1 VEQAVSAQ
9 QLTKSFSGVKAV
21 DQLDLSIPR
30 GGAWGF
36 IGPSGAGKTTTIRL
50 IMSIL
55 FPDSGRLQVLG
66 RDSALEARQRVGYLP
81 EERGV
86 YRKMRVG
93 DFLLYLAQLRGV
105 TEATARQRAVRLLE
119 QLGLPEVGRSRCE
132 DLSKGML
139 QRVQFVGAILHEPEL
154 LILDEPFSGLDPVSV
169 RALKETIRA
178 ERQRG
183 ATILFSTHVMAQAE
197 ELCDQV
203 VMIHKGRKVLDESTQ
218 RLRRQF
224 DLQRILF
231 DPLEADADL
240 APLRA
245 LPFVESLQPASG
257 GYEVRLTGGTDPQA
271 ALREIGARVP
281 LARLEFARR
290 RLEDVFIDLVG
301 EQSLREHL
309 QGAA

>member
-1 VEQAVSAQ
+1 M
-9 QLTKSFSGVKAV
+9 KSFNGNKAV
-21 DQLDLSIPR
+21 DQLDLEIPR
-30 GGAWGF
+30 GAAWGF

-55 FPDSGRLQVLG
+55 FPDSGALQVLG
-66 RDSALEARQRVGYLP
+66 CASAFAARQRIGYLP

-86 YRKMRVG
+86 YRKMRV
-93 DFLLYLAQLRGV
+93 DEFLLYLAQLRGV
-105 TEATARQRAVRLLE
+105 AEPLARQRAGKLLA
-119 QLGLPEVGRSRCE
+119 QLGLVDVERKRCE

-154 LILDEPFSGLDPVSV
+154 LILDEPFSGLDPISV
-169 RALKETIRA
+169 RTLKDMIRA

-224 DLQRILF
+224 DQRRILF
-231 DPLEADADL
+231 EPLDMQADV
-240 APLRA
+240 APVRA
-245 LPFVESLQPASG
+245 LPCVAALQINDNG
-257 GYEVRLTGGTDPQA
+257 YGNGYEARLREDCDAQA
-271 ALREIGARVP
+271 ALQAIGAALP
-281 LARLEFARR
+281 LVRLEFARR
-290 RLEDVFIDLVG
+290 RLEDIFINLVG
-301 EQSLREHL
+301 EDSLREHL